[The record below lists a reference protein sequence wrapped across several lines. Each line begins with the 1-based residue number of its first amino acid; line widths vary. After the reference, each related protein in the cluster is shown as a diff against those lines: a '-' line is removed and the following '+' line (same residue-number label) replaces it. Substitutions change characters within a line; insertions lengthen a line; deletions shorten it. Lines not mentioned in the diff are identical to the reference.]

1 MMVLLEPAALGRV
14 IATAGTCR
22 RITEDSMK
30 LHALSAIALALA
42 CGAAGTASAQPT
54 QEYQFRGSDGSLSPP
69 STLRMTVTPET
80 AAVQPPPIRDTPQ
93 SLEIYSQC
101 RDDADRAA
109 VSSAKMREAV
119 GRCLQDLNQR
129 RAQGQ

>member
-1 MMVLLEPAALGRV
+1 
-14 IATAGTCR
+14 
-22 RITEDSMK
+22 
-30 LHALSAIALALA
+30 
-42 CGAAGTASAQPT
+42 
-54 QEYQFRGSDGSLSPP
+54 
-69 STLRMTVTPET
+69 MTVTPET